1 MIKIS
6 RYVRKIN
13 KRVGEA
19 PGTLIDIKGQ
29 ANKKSVYR
37 YIGYGENYFNETSCK
52 NIDECLELNKAGV
65 VNWINVDGVPESK
78 TLEKL
83 GKKLKL
89 HPLLLE
95 DINTTRQRAK
105 IEDYE
110 DCIFIV
116 LKMLELQ
123 EKGDEFHSQ
132 QISLIIKNDVIL
144 SFTEKDSKVFDN
156 VRERVRNE
164 KSSIRNYGGDYLIY
178 ALIDAIVDSY
188 FVLLEQIGD
197 VTDAV
202 EEELMSDPERGIL
215 QKIYKLKRELMFLRN
230 SIWPLREV
238 VGRMVRCEYSVFS
251 QNTGVY
257 LRDVYDHI
265 IQIIDTLETYQDIMT
280 NMLDTYLSSISN
292 KTNDVMKILTIFS
305 TIFIPL
311 TFLAGI
317 YGMNFSNIPE
327 LRWKYG
333 YIIFWL
339 VSACII
345 AAMLR
350 FFKKKKWL

>member
-1 MIKIS
+1 M
-6 RYVRKIN
+6 
-13 KRVGEA
+13 GEA
-19 PGTLIDIKGQ
+19 PGTLIDVRGQ
-29 ANKKSVYR
+29 ADKKSVYR
-37 YIGYGENYFNETSCK
+37 YIGYHGKYFKEISCD
-52 NIDECLELNKAGV
+52 NIDESFDHNENGI
-65 VNWINVDGVPESK
+65 VNWINIDGIPDSR

-83 GKKLKL
+83 GNKLKL
-89 HPLLLE
+89 HPLILE

-123 EKGDEFHSQ
+123 ENGDEFHSQ
-132 QISLIIKNDVIL
+132 QISIIMKNDTVL

-156 VRERVRNE
+156 VRERIRNE
-164 KSSIRNYGGDYLIY
+164 KSSIRNNGGDYLIY
-178 ALIDAIVDSY
+178 ALVDAVVDSY
-188 FVLLEQIGD
+188 FVLLEQVGD
-197 VTDAV
+197 VTDVV
-202 EEELMSDPERGIL
+202 EEELMNDPEKSIL

-238 VGRMVRCEYSVFS
+238 VGRMVRCEYSLFS
-251 QNTGVY
+251 QNTSVY

-327 LRWKYG
+327 LSWRYG
-333 YIIFWL
+333 YIIFWI
-339 VSACII
+339 VSICII
-345 AAMLR
+345 ITMLR